1 MKTITFENMRNK
13 EKYSCKNVRDI
24 HVIDGIEYLKVMK
37 SGTHHECLIKKDLL
51 QKVKSSK

>member
-1 MKTITFENMRNK
+1 MRNK